1 MKRIVLFLPNWVG
14 DAIQATPL
22 LAALR
27 QLYGPDAVLIGLGR
41 QPVLEVLA
49 GHPLLAT
56 LLRKPR
62 GGGKLRQLR
71 HTIRLLREWQP
82 DATLLLT
89 NDLPSALASRLA
101 GVPRRVGYA
110 RRGRGPLLTDK
121 LLPPRDGKRFLPIPA
136 VDYYLGLAR
145 RLGWSGEPPPLSLA
159 VEIADRANAD
169 AVLGAFPDPLRPLA
183 VLANSGAFGPAKLW
197 TEEGMVAL
205 ARALTERGCNVVLI
219 GGPDELAATRRMA
232 KAASRREVLAAGAIR
247 NVSLGLSKAL
257 VQRARLLVSTDS
269 GPRHMGPAFGV
280 PTVSLFGPTDPAW
293 TDLKTPLDRWVRLA
307 LECQP
312 CQARSCPLGHHRCM
326 RELGLAPVLAAAEA
340 QLEQSPL
347 CSDHCDLGPSHLPL
361 EGGGRAKR
369 GRG

>member
-27 QLYGPDAVLIGLGR
+27 QLYGPELMLIGLGR

-49 GHPLLAT
+49 GHPQLAT
-56 LLRKPR
+56 LLRKPQA
-62 GGGKLRQLR
+62 GGRLRQLR
-71 HTIRLLREWQP
+71 HTIRLLREWRP

-101 GVPRRVGYA
+101 GVPRRVGYL
-110 RRGRGPLLTDK
+110 RRGRGPLLSDG
-121 LLPPRDGKRFLPIPA
+121 LRPPREGGRFLPIPA

-145 RLGWSGEPPPLSLA
+145 RLGWAGEPPPLSLA
-159 VEIADRANAD
+159 VAGVDRANAD
-169 AVLGAFPDPLRPLA
+169 AMIGAFPEPRRPLA
-183 VLANSGAFGPAKLW
+183 VIANSGAFGPAKLW
-197 TEEGMVAL
+197 TEEGVVSL
-205 ARALTERGCNVVLI
+205 ARALAERGCNVALI
-219 GGPDELAATRRMA
+219 GGPDELAATRRIA
-232 KAASRREVLAAGAIR
+232 TAADRREVLAAGAIR
-247 NVSLGLSKAL
+247 GVSLGLSKAL

-293 TDLKTPLDRWVRLA
+293 TDLKTPLDRWVRLG

-312 CQARSCPLGHHRCM
+312 CQARVCPLGHHRCM

-340 QLEQSPL
+340 QLA
-347 CSDHCDLGPSHLPL
+347 
-361 EGGGRAKR
+361 R
-369 GRG
+369 